1 MFHNDIEV
9 TKRRRHGALD
19 NIICGYI
26 PVWFFFL
33 MPVNHPPKAIKN
45 NDRNG

>member
-1 MFHNDIEV
+1 MFHYDIEV

-19 NIICGYI
+19 NSTWGCI
-26 PVWFFFL
+26 PVWLFFL

-45 NDRNG
+45 NNKDG